1 MLELRTRTCD
11 PSRGQEQPGVLLH
24 RLPPS
29 RNSRAGSLYLRQPNS
44 LEKCR
49 GVRMSGPLVR
59 FESDSERIE
68 RSTRE
73 IRARV
78 DRFLRRRIRE
88 LKEEIEDLRR
98 S

>member
-1 MLELRTRTCD
+1 M
-11 PSRGQEQPGVLLH
+11 
-24 RLPPS
+24 
-29 RNSRAGSLYLRQPNS
+29 
-44 LEKCR
+44 K
-49 GVRMSGPLVR
+49 RMSGPLVR